1 MVSTYGRHGQDPA
14 LTLAVAPA
22 RRWWGHVGLH
32 RPWLH
37 ETEFAARASNVSL
50 ARAFVLAHL
59 LEHDLPHLVDDV
71 ALVLSELATNAVI
84 HAGTPFTVV
93 LGGLG
98 DRVFLEVADG
108 SQDGPPMPVE
118 RSLETGG
125 SGMAIVH
132 ALSLAWGVTP
142 QVSGGKSVWAEFD
155 VDGMSVDFSDV
166 T

>member
-1 MVSTYGRHGQDPA
+1 MD
-14 LTLAVAPA
+14 
-22 RRWWGHVGLH
+22 LH

-37 ETEFAARASNVSL
+37 ETEFAARPSSVSL

-59 LEHDLPHLVDDV
+59 LEHDLLHLVDDV
-71 ALVLSELATNAVI
+71 ALVVSELATNAVN

-93 LGGLG
+93 LRALG
-98 DRVFLEVADG
+98 DRVFVEVADG
-108 SQDGPPMPVE
+108 AQGGPPMPVE

-132 ALSLAWGVTP
+132 ALAIDWGVTP
-142 QVSGGKSVWAEFD
+142 QPDGKSVWAEFD
-155 VDGMSVDFSDV
+155 VEGMSVDFPDP